1 MKGGAK
7 YEHLAS
13 ARAMFLQC
21 ADAMQVEL
29 HTSTPEA
36 AINKVLNGR
45 KCVFSLCIA
54 CGSRLNLFLQQEV
67 NAGSPAA
74 RR

>member
-13 ARAMFLQC
+13 ARAMFLKC

-36 AINKVLNGR
+36 AIKKVLNGR
-45 KCVFSLCIA
+45 EYEFFSLYCMGI
-54 CGSRLNLFLQQEV
+54 SL
-67 NAGSPAA
+67 
-74 RR
+74 